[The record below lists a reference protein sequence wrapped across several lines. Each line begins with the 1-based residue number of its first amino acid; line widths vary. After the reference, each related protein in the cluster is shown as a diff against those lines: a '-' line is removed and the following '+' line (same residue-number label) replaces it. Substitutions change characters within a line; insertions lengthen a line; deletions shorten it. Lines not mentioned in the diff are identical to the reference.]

1 MSTDLQAMVN
11 NLCEFYDFTD
21 KVVVSV
27 GAGGGQFYE
36 YAFPTWHVIAVD
48 HDIWCLERLKE
59 SLLKEG
65 ILDGFTLVQSDF
77 YEFKAEGDLLM
88 FDYCL
93 HEITDPEKAI
103 HHALTMSSR
112 ILINDHWPDSEW
124 AYIVNEDVKVKRSW
138 EAIEKFCIYK
148 MQRYDT
154 SQLFRDYEELLQKV
168 KGQGDI
174 AIKRIEK
181 YQGMKDFQIP
191 MSYGLVLI
199 GNAENEILD

>member
-1 MSTDLQAMVN
+1 MSTDLQIMGN

-27 GAGGGQFYE
+27 GAAGGQFYE
-36 YAFPTWHVIAVD
+36 YAFPAWHVIAVD
-48 HDIWCLERLKE
+48 HDIRGLERLKE

-65 ILDGFTLVQSDF
+65 ILDGFTLVHSDF

-93 HEITDPEKAI
+93 HEIPDPEKAI

-138 EAIEKFCIYK
+138 EAIEKFCISK

-174 AIKRIEK
+174 AIKRIKK

-199 GNAENEILD
+199 GNADNEILD

>member
-1 MSTDLQAMVN
+1 MSTDLQAMVKK
-11 NLCEFYDFTD
+11 LCEFYDFTD

-65 ILDGFTLVQSDF
+65 ILDGFTLVHSDF

-103 HHALTMSSR
+103 HHALTMSAR

-124 AYIVNEDVKVKRSW
+124 AYIANEEVKVKKCW
-138 EAIEKFCIYK
+138 EAIEKFNIQK
-148 MQRYDT
+148 IQRYEAF
-154 SQLFRDYEELLQKV
+154 QFFHDYEELFQKV
-168 KGQGDI
+168 KGQGSNSIQRIQKYKGKKDI
-174 AIKRIEK
+174 K
-181 YQGMKDFQIP
+181 IP
-191 MSYGLVLI
+191 MSYVFVLI
-199 GNAENEILD
+199 ERTEKVILG